1 MKTIILTL
9 ALALFGMNH
18 LSAQDFKYTPQNP
31 AFGGNP
37 LNYNGL
43 LGIAQAQNGFK
54 DESLED
60 RSGFQRDPVE
70 DFRNSLMRQV
80 LSQISRNII
89 GDPFSEEF
97 QEGVFQFGDFQ
108 IEMTP
113 SADGLS
119 VLILDI
125 ATGGQT
131 QITIPY
137 F

>member
-1 MKTIILTL
+1 MKSILIILVFSI
-9 ALALFGMNH
+9 FGISD
-18 LSAQDFKYTPQNP
+18 LTAQDFKYTPQNP

-43 LGIAQAQNGFK
+43 LSVAQAQNGFK
-54 DESLED
+54 DEHLEE
-60 RSGFQRDPVE
+60 RSGFQRDPIE
-70 DFRNSLMRQV
+70 DFRSSLMRQV
-80 LSQISRNII
+80 LSQISRNLI